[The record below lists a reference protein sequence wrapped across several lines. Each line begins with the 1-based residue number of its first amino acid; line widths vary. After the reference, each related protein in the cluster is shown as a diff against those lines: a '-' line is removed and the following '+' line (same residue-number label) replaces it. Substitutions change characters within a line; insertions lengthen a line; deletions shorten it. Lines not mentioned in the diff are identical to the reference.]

1 MSISEQLKGTSWALV
16 EYKSESKDGD
26 VLYPLGEDALG
37 TIIFTEEGHTAVQ
50 IMANDRTQ
58 VLNQEALAKYNT
70 KVEKEM
76 GQLGYHAYTGPFTID
91 EEESILTTHVELSLI
106 PDYVG
111 SKQARKAS
119 LDGDTLKLSNVQHS
133 ERKLVWKRIKED
145 K

>member
-1 MSISEQLKGTSWALV
+1 MSISEKLKGTSWALV

-50 IMANDRTQ
+50 IMADDRTQ
-58 VLNQEALAKYNT
+58 VLSQEALAKYNT

-106 PDYVG
+106 PDYVD
-111 SKQARKAS
+111 SKKARKAS
-119 LDGDTLKLSNVQHS
+119 LDGDTLKLSNVRHP
-133 ERKLVWKRIKED
+133 ERKLDWKRIKED

>member
-58 VLNQEALAKYNT
+58 VLSQEALAKYNT
-70 KVEKEM
+70 EVEKKM

-119 LDGDTLKLSNVQHS
+119 LDGDTLKLSNVQHP